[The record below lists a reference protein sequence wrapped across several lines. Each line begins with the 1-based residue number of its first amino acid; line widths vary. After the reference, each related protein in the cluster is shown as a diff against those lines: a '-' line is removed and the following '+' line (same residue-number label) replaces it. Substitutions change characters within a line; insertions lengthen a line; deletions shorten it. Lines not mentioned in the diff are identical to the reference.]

1 MITSLRF
8 DSSNATQWTTKW
20 TLGEKSK
27 VHFCKIQLVLD
38 ILRTMD
44 YLMAS
49 KVLLQSSS
57 RVENEVIKNQPE
69 DSAIYTTHILFYRI
83 HTEVTNQK
91 QIYIINLHNVRY
103 RFIKKSGQLLLK
115 IP

>member
-1 MITSLRF
+1 MSVP
-8 DSSNATQWTTKW
+8 QWATKW

-44 YLMAS
+44 YLMAL

-57 RVENEVIKNQPE
+57 RVENELIEN
-69 DSAIYTTHILFYRI
+69 
-83 HTEVTNQK
+83 N
-91 QIYIINLHNVRY
+91 
-103 RFIKKSGQLLLK
+103 
-115 IP
+115 

>member
-1 MITSLRF
+1 MDWVRVRVGVG
-8 DSSNATQWTTKW
+8 AQWATKW

-44 YLMAS
+44 YLMAL

-57 RVENEVIKNQPE
+57 RVENE
-69 DSAIYTTHILFYRI
+69 RI
-83 HTEVTNQK
+83 EN
-91 QIYIINLHNVRY
+91 N
-103 RFIKKSGQLLLK
+103 
-115 IP
+115 